1 MSEPIIV
8 PTDAAWYVRVALD
21 MALIN
26 QRKHIEELTKALA
39 SEDCKG
45 VIRMSLEGALEHAT
59 QLNSEMREFLATLP
73 KPIRPVDIKAAE
85 IAKREA
91 GA

>member
-1 MSEPIIV
+1 MSEPIVV
-8 PTDAAWYVRVALD
+8 PEPAAWYVRVALD

-39 SEDCKG
+39 GDDVRG

-59 QLNSEMREFLATLP
+59 QLHSEMREFLATLP
-73 KPIRPVDIKAAE
+73 KPIRPVDIKPAE
-85 IAKREA
+85 IPEGQK
-91 GA
+91 